1 MARSA
6 VDAPWAMP
14 GRRSPR
20 RSVSMSRSGSPHPRP
35 TLGAAVSACS
45 ELGLSLG
52 VGVLPAVLIE
62 TSKTAQRARLLTAW
76 SRDKTGTGGV
86 NRP

>member
-1 MARSA
+1 
-6 VDAPWAMP
+6 VLQ
-14 GRRSPR
+14 
-20 RSVSMSRSGSPHPRP
+20 SV
-35 TLGAAVSACS
+35 LAS

-62 TSKTAQRARLLTAW
+62 TSKATRRARLLTAW
-76 SRDKTGTGGV
+76 SRDKTGTRGV